1 MDEAQI
7 YLLTFAAAFAGVI
20 PPGLVNMSVAKTC
33 IEKGRKNGLMMAVGA
48 TIIVFVQALVAVLLA
63 KYIFSHPYVK
73 TMLLRTGVVILLLLM
88 IYFLLSAH
96 RKQTHKSINKR
107 TTAKSFFNGVLIS
120 SLNVFPIPYFVLI
133 STLLSTKYQLSFSIT
148 HDVCFAISA
157 AIGTFTT
164 LYLYVLFFMRIQ
176 TKTAIFKKYSNYF
189 MALLMLVLIIIAL
202 FRIN

>member
-20 PPGLVNMSVAKTC
+20 PPGLVNMSVAKAC

-48 TIIVFVQALVAVLLA
+48 TIIVFLQAFLAVLLA

-96 RKQTHKSINKR
+96 RKQTHKTIKKKTS
-107 TTAKSFFNGVLIS
+107 AKSFFSGMLIS
-120 SLNVFPIPYFVLI
+120 ALNVFPIPYFVLI
-133 STLLSTKYQLSFSIT
+133 STLLSTKYQLSFSLV

-157 AIGTFTT
+157 ALGTFMT

-176 TKTAIFKKYSNYF
+176 TKTAVFKKYSNYF